1 MSSHLAIYASTV
13 ATAVSLARAP
23 RDGEH
28 TRQAMSVATVA
39 LDLALPSGRDEL
51 EADLRQHGL
60 LGDAAGQ
67 FPATPWVLWDSD
79 RIFRLLKS
87 ANLDRAAVNA
97 LRGVTV
103 QQLLDMEPAT
113 ILAMLGATHRPLR
126 LHSWGLALAA
136 GLAVGG
142 TLVVVYREYVARQQG
157 GSQWPA

>member
-23 RDGEH
+23 RDGEN

-60 LGDAAGQ
+60 LGEAAGQ

-79 RIFRLLKS
+79 RIFSLTRSRLLQAWATWAS
-87 ANLDRAAVNA
+87 RQYLVSSRSRSSTVGSVT
-97 LRGVTV
+97 LRE
-103 QQLLDMEPAT
+103 L
-113 ILAMLGATHRPLR
+113 
-126 LHSWGLALAA
+126 SF
-136 GLAVGG
+136 
-142 TLVVVYREYVARQQG
+142 
-157 GSQWPA
+157 GSLIPHQ